1 MSQDHNDIYSIVE
14 RLRML
19 EEGLNTNQRSVNQLS
34 ATFRPKT
41 VAVLTAKTD
50 PKNPLAGKLV
60 GGCEESE
67 ELDDDNA
74 INNAIDPER
83 DRNTIASESRVE
95 EDVLD
100 KVKSSFS
107 DYLKS
112 IEDKY
117 RDSHLKDKKHEDTD
131 LRAKDKTDRDLR
143 PKQVTAEGLEQQ
155 YLWHGSRQ
163 KIPMLEP
170 RQSVDTGGA
179 AGSNQNAI
187 YATSDPK
194 VAIAMGLTTPGSD
207 TGMFPNDPQMVLF
220 SGKIRKGENVYLH
233 KVPMNGPDG
242 KPQFVQGGNSRE
254 WYSKPGVK
262 EIKPLEVKAVP
273 VDQYLNLIRQAT
285 PQDLELQKKYMK
297 QGMAESIDT
306 QAYYIV
312 NANKNY
318 SILAGPFASR
328 EQGRAEFQKIIH
340 QYPGDLKDLS
350 LLQGHVLQQSQKD
363 ALDEPDSKE
372 PWHGIKDPELLKDL
386 IADAQVMDYDEFYD
400 EYSSMFDDPEEFWDN
415 YHNDEQDI
423 VESAPVKTITNEC
436 GLWEVHGD
444 DHSGFAIRHGNRQL
458 PTRFKNLE
466 EAELALEMFNIRR
479 RRRDDAADYIDE
491 A

>member
-297 QGMAESIDT
+297 QGIAEAIDT

>member
-1 MSQDHNDIYSIVE
+1 VSQDHNDIYSIVE

-297 QGMAESIDT
+297 QGIAEAIDT

>member
-297 QGMAESIDT
+297 QGIAEAIDT

-444 DHSGFAIRHGNRQL
+444 EHTGFAIRHGNRQL
-458 PTRFKNLE
+458 PTRFRNLE